1 MLSAIRGSS
10 SKLPD
15 RVMRITPERGG
26 RWAVRTDEEQ
36 LSTYPDAS
44 AAQRA
49 ARVLARDAGCSRVLL
64 QDCYGRTHELPP
76 VVHQ

>member
-10 SKLPD
+10 SRTLPD
-15 RVMRITPERGG
+15 RILRITPERGG
-26 RWAVRTDEEQ
+26 LWAVRTDEEQ
-36 LSTYPDAS
+36 LSTHADAS

-64 QDCYGRTHELPP
+64 QDRYGRTHELPP
-76 VVHQ
+76 V